1 MKKYIINWARDD
13 YGRYLIEAESAE
25 QARELFE
32 DGQFHES
39 DLNVKGGSMQIVEI
53 EEVN

>member
-1 MKKYIINWARDD
+1 MKKYIINWTRED
-13 YGRYLIEAESAE
+13 YGRITLEAESAE

-32 DGQFHES
+32 DWQFHES
-39 DLNVKGGSMQIVEI
+39 DLNVKGGSMQVVEI